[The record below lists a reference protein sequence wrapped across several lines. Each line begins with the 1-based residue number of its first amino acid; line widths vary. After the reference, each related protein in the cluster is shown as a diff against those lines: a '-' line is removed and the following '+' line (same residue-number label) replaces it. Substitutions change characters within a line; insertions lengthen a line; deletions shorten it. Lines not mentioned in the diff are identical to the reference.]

1 MTTSTVSQ
9 ITRRTPPP
17 LAMNEAAA
25 PPGPRASLRKVVV
38 VHSGARDRYQVALGL
53 SRAGLLQCLVTD
65 FFWSEETPVRRW
77 LAKHLPARIVSVLRQ
92 RSAPGLPPSQVK
104 MCLST
109 GIAGFLLDKAR
120 AVPYGVRR
128 WCTRR
133 SDATLGRTAGQIA
146 KQTGAELLSY
156 SYYGF
161 AAFEEL
167 DRPGMLFQM
176 HPHPETM
183 RDLLRA
189 EMAAHPD
196 CAASLQQEWE
206 LNLPAEDFQRLVDET
221 TMPTRSLAAS
231 SFTRQSLIDHGV
243 PPQSVRVVPYG
254 IDLETFSPDAR
265 SPRSTEGPLKLLF
278 VGRINQRKGIKYLLQ
293 ALSLLPQADLQLT
306 VCGRVLD
313 GLELFQQAGSRVLIR
328 PSISASELIEAYR
341 EADLL
346 VLPSIAEGFGQV
358 LLEALACG
366 LPVLA
371 TTHTAAPDLIQ
382 EGREGFIVAPRRP
395 DQIAD
400 RLQWAMDHRQ
410 ELLQMRFAARSC
422 AENFPWSRF
431 HEGVNQSVRE
441 FLDVIQTSEWEAASC
456 S

>member
-1 MTTSTVSQ
+1 MTTSTVRE
-9 ITRRTPPP
+9 ITRATAPPFTR
-17 LAMNEAAA
+17 NEKTAA
-25 PPGPRASLRKVVV
+25 PRRASLGKVVV

-77 LAKHLPARIVSVLRQ
+77 LAKHLPAHIVSVLRQ
-92 RSAPGLPPSQVK
+92 RSAPGLPASQVK
-104 MCLST
+104 TCLTT
-109 GIAGFLLDKAR
+109 GIAGFLLDKAH

-128 WCTRR
+128 WFTRR
-133 SDATLGRTAGQIA
+133 SDATLGRAAGRIA

-161 AAFEEL
+161 AAFQEL

-183 RDLLRA
+183 RDLLQA

-196 CAASLQQEWE
+196 CATSLQQEWE

-221 TMPTRSLAAS
+221 TMPVRSLAAS

-243 PPQSVRVVPYG
+243 PPQSIRVVPYG
-254 IDLETFSPDAR
+254 IDLETFRPDAR
-265 SPRSTEGPLKLLF
+265 SLRPTAGPLKLLF

-293 ALSLLPQADLQLT
+293 ALALLPEADLQLT

-313 GLELFQQAGSRVLIR
+313 GLELFQQAGSRVRIR
-328 PSISASELIEAYR
+328 PSVSAKELIDTYR
-341 EADLL
+341 QADLL

-382 EGREGFIVAPRRP
+382 DGKEGFIVEPRRP
-395 DQIAD
+395 EQIAE
-400 RLQWAMDHRQ
+400 RVQWALDHRQ

-422 AENFPWSRF
+422 AEKFPWARF
-431 HEGVNQSVRE
+431 HDGIDRSVRE
-441 FLDVIQTSEWEAASC
+441 FLSAIPAAEREVASC